1 MLSIGGNLQCS
12 DFMRLRFE
20 VLIFLF
26 IFLLAIFFSN
36 YRIVKE
42 KTLILENARQKTIT
56 AIGVPD
62 RRFSLNFIHS
72 VQKTPVHEFFF
83 ISVNNKLVLDKTTYH
98 SLGVGLPFS
107 EENGKFLNKNGEFVL
122 SMNREFESI
131 PIRISPIPKHSITVG
146 GKEYPLLN
154 FADPEGLLTIRAK
167 DRLTIKNISRKEQ
180 ENE

>member
-12 DFMRLRFE
+12 DFMRLKLEIFIF
-20 VLIFLF
+20 VLIFF
-26 IFLLAIFFSN
+26 MAIFFLN

-42 KTLILENARQKTIT
+42 KTLILENSRQKTVT
-56 AIGVPD
+56 VLAAPD

-83 ISVNNKLVLDKTTYH
+83 ISSDNKLVLDKTTYH

-107 EENGKFLNKNGEFVL
+107 EENGNFLNKNGEFIL
-122 SMNREFESI
+122 NMHREFESI
-131 PIRISPIPKHSITVG
+131 PIRVSPIPKHSISVG
-146 GKEYPLLN
+146 GKDYPLLK
-154 FADPEGLLTIRAK
+154 FAEPEDLLTIRAK
-167 DRLTIKNISRKEQ
+167 DRLTIKKISRKER

>member
-12 DFMRLRFE
+12 DFMRPRTE
-20 VLIFLF
+20 IY
-26 IFLLAIFFSN
+26 IFLLIFFMAIFFSS

-42 KTLILENARQKTIT
+42 KTLIFENAEQK
-56 AIGVPD
+56 AVAVMAVPD
-62 RRFSLNFIHS
+62 RRFVLSFIHS

-83 ISVNNKLVLDKTTYH
+83 ISSDNKLVLDKTTYH

-107 EENGKFLNKNGEFVL
+107 EDEGKFINKNGEFIL
-122 SMNREFESI
+122 NMHREFESI
-131 PIRISPIPKHSITVG
+131 PIRVSPIPKHSITIG

-154 FADPEGLLTIRAK
+154 FVNPEDLLTIRAK
-167 DRLTIKNISRKEQ
+167 DRLTIKNISRKER

>member
-12 DFMRLRFE
+12 DFMRLKLE
-20 VLIFLF
+20 IF
-26 IFLLAIFFSN
+26 IFLLIFFMAIFFLN

-42 KTLILENARQKTIT
+42 KTLITFLA
-56 AIGVPD
+56 APD

-83 ISVNNKLVLDKTTYH
+83 ISSDNKLVLDKTTYH

-107 EENGKFLNKNGEFVL
+107 EENGNFLNKNGEFIL
-122 SMNREFESI
+122 NMHREFESI
-131 PIRISPIPKHSITVG
+131 PIRVSPIPKHSISVG
-146 GKEYPLLN
+146 GKDYPLLK
-154 FADPEGLLTIRAK
+154 FAEPEDLLTIRAK
-167 DRLTIKNISRKEQ
+167 DRLTIKKISRKER